1 MQIVQK
7 AAEEYNKLCNA
18 LIRMAECLPSIEL
31 YTETFL
37 HSNLVQECVNAF
49 YSSVLRFWTRAC
61 KFYRRRRLWNFVR
74 VVWND
79 YDAEFKELEDDMLR
93 YQRRVQGRFH

>member
-1 MQIVQK
+1 MV
-7 AAEEYNKLCNA
+7 
-18 LIRMAECLPSIEL
+18 ECLRRVEL

-37 HSNLVQECVNAF
+37 DSTLVHDCVNAF

-61 KFYRRRRLWNFVR
+61 KFYRRHRLWNFVR

-79 YDAEFKELEDDMLR
+79 YEVESGELETDMIT
-93 YQRRVQGRFH
+93 YQDRVEGWFYKIHSEEYHF